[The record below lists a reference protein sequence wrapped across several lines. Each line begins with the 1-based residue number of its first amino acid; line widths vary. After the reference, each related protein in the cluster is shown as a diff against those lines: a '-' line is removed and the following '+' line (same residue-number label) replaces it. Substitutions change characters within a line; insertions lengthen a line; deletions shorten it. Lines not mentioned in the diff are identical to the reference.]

1 MGETPQALTGPDW
14 EGQQLARY
22 AYIDNTTDGFTELRV
37 HGVSGPPPD
46 RVLDYPAP
54 MVDLVRGNATSGF
67 WRRWRLGG
75 TLEDVPDRQ
84 RMEAFVWGGL
94 TSRAS
99 QQALWLPLLPF
110 SLINLAHWMLPPYTR
125 KDSGQRNPDRGL
137 SYVAVSLLRVLG
149 LSFTVTLALAG
160 AEVVMDLVAWQ
171 CGANAV
177 CLPTLQRHDP
187 LGRLL
192 GDPGPR
198 VAIAGGLL
206 LLVLL
211 VLLLAGNARFQ
222 PLRDSVQTPSPA
234 VPRDPA
240 AAPVLGDPDFWAVDH
255 STRWL
260 RCLHAIAW
268 CTTTGAVATGAL
280 ADVRPPGNH
289 NPVGVCFTGVNLAV
303 LVVVFVLAF
312 WQRFGRGGKPPRQTR
327 GYRWVNLAAVG
338 LLVASLTVTAV
349 YMPVTA
355 ADGHPA
361 LPYVQGAFGWLTF
374 GQAVTLGLLAGCVGR
389 LAWRLGQENR
399 KRAAGHR
406 TGTRPWG
413 PLLGGMLTLV
423 MALLGWL
430 LGLTQSAG
438 YGRWVADRLRIGT
451 AAHGISPVLPNF
463 YAWVDAYAILALILA
478 GVWAGYL
485 ACRVMRRTRAE
496 TTLVLAQWPAEPG
509 TETPTAAEKAEMA
522 EKQARARYAARY
534 KILAQSVETV
544 AVLIAAVALA
554 SFLLIPCYFVHFTS
568 SGPFKA
574 VASYGAWVVTA
585 GTAGLIV
592 VAYAAFRNQ
601 STRRIVGILWD
612 VTTFWPRANHPLTPP
627 CSAQRAVP
635 QLADRI
641 EQLTANP
648 SDFLVL
654 SAHSQGTVLAAAAV
668 LRLAQDKSNDG
679 KGSASLGRMALLT
692 YGSPLRRLYAR
703 SFPAYFAEP
712 VLTEVWKKVGT
723 RWLNLWSQ
731 TDPIGAAIAL
741 PSARIDWQMLPDPL
755 TLDVDPR
762 TGEPV
767 SVCDHSGYLARPEY
781 PPALE
786 FLRRLPAGEEY
797 PLTRRDG
804 ETLNGSW
811 CYVLRMAASQL
822 PANGAWSVTLY
833 DELDDLFSNALMRF
847 SLGSAGEQPA
857 ESRSGDIDIYVQA
870 SPPPPAR
877 QANWL
882 PAPAGRFRMV
892 LRVDWWPAERPQEWA
907 PPFLDVAAELPW
919 EDMQGKIAR

>member
-1 MGETPQALTGPDW
+1 MGETPQALTDPDW
-14 EGQQLARY
+14 ENQPLSPF
-22 AYIDNTTDGFTELRV
+22 AYMDNTTDGFTELRV
-37 HGVSGPPPD
+37 HGVSGPPPE

-54 MVDLVRGNATSGF
+54 MVDLVRGNPTSGF

-75 TLEDVPDRQ
+75 PLEDDPHRH
-84 RMEAFVWGGL
+84 RMEAFSWGGL

-110 SLINLAHWMLPPYTR
+110 SLINLSHWMLPPYIPR
-125 KDSGQRNPDRGL
+125 DPGQRNPERGL

-177 CLPTLQRHDP
+177 CLPRLQRHDP
-187 LGRLL
+187 LSRLL
-192 GDPGPR
+192 VDPGPR

-234 VPRDPA
+234 VPHDPA
-240 AAPVLGDPDFWAVDH
+240 AAPVLGDRDFWAVDH

-268 CTTTGAVATGAL
+268 CTATGTVATGAL
-280 ADVRPPGNH
+280 ADVRPPGDQ
-289 NPVGVCFTGVNLAV
+289 NPVFYFVWVNVALLAV
-303 LVVVFVLAF
+303 VFGLAF
-312 WQRFGRGGKPPRQTR
+312 WQRFGRGGKPPRQTY
-327 GYRWVNLAAVG
+327 GYRWINLAAVG

-355 ADGHPA
+355 ADGHAA
-361 LPYVQGAFGWLTF
+361 LPYAQGALGWLTF
-374 GQAVTLGLLAGCVGR
+374 GQAVALGVLLGLVGW
-389 LAWRLGQENR
+389 LAWRLKSENR
-399 KRAAGHR
+399 KRPAGNR
-406 TGTRPWG
+406 TGARQWG
-413 PLLGGMLTLV
+413 PLLGGLLTPV
-423 MALLGWL
+423 VALLGWL

-451 AAHGISPVLPNF
+451 PRHGISPVLPNF
-463 YAWVDAYAILALILA
+463 YAWVNAYAILAVILIA
-478 GVWAGYL
+478 AWAGYL
-485 ACRVMRRTRAE
+485 VCRVLRRTGAQ
-496 TTLVLAQWPAEPG
+496 TTAVLAEWPADP
-509 TETPTAAEKAEMA
+509 ETKTMTAAEKGERA
-522 EKQARARYAARY
+522 EKQARAKYAARY
-534 KILAQSVETV
+534 TILAQSVETV
-544 AVLIAAVALA
+544 PVLIAVVAVA
-554 SFLLIPCYFVHFTS
+554 SFLLIPCYFVSFTD

-574 VASYGAWVVTA
+574 VASCGAWVVTA

-641 EQLTANP
+641 EQLTAGT
-648 SDFLVL
+648 SDFLIL
-654 SAHSQGTVLAAAAV
+654 SAHSQGSVLAAAAV
-668 LRLAQDKSNDG
+668 LRLAQDETKG
-679 KGSASLGRMALLT
+679 EKGSPSLGRMALLT
-692 YGSPLRRLYAR
+692 YGSPLRRLYTR

-712 VLTEVWKKVGT
+712 VLKEVWKQAGT
-723 RWLNLWSQ
+723 RWLNLWAQ
-731 TDPIGAAIAL
+731 TDPIGADIAL
-741 PSARIDWQMLPDPL
+741 RSARIDWQMLPDPL

-767 SVCDHSGYLARPEY
+767 SVCDHSGYLGRPEY
-781 PPALE
+781 PLALQ
-786 FLRRLPAGEEY
+786 FLRRLPAGDEY
-797 PLTRRDG
+797 VLACRDG
-804 ETLNGSW
+804 RTLHGSC
-811 CYVLRMAASQL
+811 CYLLRMAASQL
-822 PANGAWSVTLY
+822 PVSGAWSLTLY
-833 DELDDLFSNALMRF
+833 DGQDELFSNALMRF
-847 SLGSAGEQPA
+847 SLGELGEQPT
-857 ESRSGDIDIYVQA
+857 ETRSGDIDIYVQA

-877 QANWL
+877 QSNWL
-882 PAPAGRFRMV
+882 PAPEHQFRLV
-892 LRVDWWPAERPQEWA
+892 LRVDWWPAERPGGWV
-907 PPFLDVAAELPW
+907 PPFLDVTAEPAPSVS
-919 EDMQGKIAR
+919 GSNAS